1 MPSFCFS
8 SRTVK
13 QSNEPQKILTKSS
26 SNKVLISTGGTGGHI
41 FPAIALAQQLLE
53 DDPACQIRFIGGGLS
68 DNKYFD
74 KGSYTFDNVS
84 CGSFVVKNPLSLA
97 SSLFKIA
104 RGILES
110 CKIIRGFAPDVVVG
124 FGSFYAF
131 PPLVAARLMSVPLV
145 LHEANSFPGKTIS
158 FMSRWATVTGVH
170 FPATIGRLKGKV
182 VEVGMP
188 LRKGLRKGGATV
200 QEARRYFGL
209 DDKKLTILV
218 FGGSQGARALNGCVV
233 QALCNLKSV
242 PFQVIHFAGDPAAVE
257 KIARS
262 YADAGVDACVKPFE
276 TRMDMAWQGADCVI
290 GRAGA
295 STVAELVEY
304 EVPAV
309 LIPYPYAAGHQDHN
323 ASFVVKEVGGGIEL
337 VEKGGAQ
344 EKLLTVESLQSNL
357 EGMIRPDGTLAS
369 MQEAIRKYKERSRSR
384 DLISIV
390 KEQYEK

>member
-1 MPSFCFS
+1 MPSICFS

-13 QSNEPQKILTKSS
+13 QPNEPQKIPKRTST
-26 SNKVLISTGGTGGHI
+26 NKVLISTGGTGGHI

-53 DDPACQIRFIGGGLS
+53 DDPTCQVRFIGGGLS

-74 KGSYTFDNVS
+74 KGSYAFDNIS
-84 CGSFVVKNPLSLA
+84 CGSFVVKNPVSLV

-104 RGILES
+104 RGIWES
-110 CKIIRGFAPDVVVG
+110 CKIIRRFTPNVVVG

-131 PPLVAARLMSVPLV
+131 PPLVAARVMSVPLV

-170 FPATIGRLKGKV
+170 FPATVGRLKGTV

-188 LRKGLRKGGATV
+188 LRKGLRKGATTV
-200 QEARRYFGL
+200 EEARGYFGL
-209 DDKKLTILV
+209 GDKKLTILV

-233 QALCNLKSV
+233 QALCRIKTI
-242 PFQVIHFAGDPAAVE
+242 PFQVVHFAGDPTAVE
-257 KIARS
+257 RIAQS

-276 TRMDMAWQGADCVI
+276 ARMDMAWQAADCVI

-304 EVPAV
+304 EVPAI

-323 ASFVVKEVGGGIEL
+323 ASFVVNEVGGGIEL
-337 VEKGGAQ
+337 VEKGGTQ
-344 EKLLTVESLQSNL
+344 DNLLTAESLQKKL
-357 EGMIRPDGTLAS
+357 EAMIGHSGTLTS
-369 MQEAIRKYKERSRSR
+369 MREAIRKYKERSRTQ